1 MKAIVRRGSKIS
13 SVFTAML
20 TICAWFAI
28 SNHCLL
34 GSMAREE
41 KPPADQC
48 PFHSKQSA
56 PAKQKESSDS
66 PCCKILRALVPA
78 ITKGFAPKTIA
89 LDRINFGAAVI
100 ATPPK
105 IAIPASAFDTGPPGA
120 VSFAEL
126 ILQRSI
132 LAHAPPS
139 RI

>member
-1 MKAIVRRGSKIS
+1 MKAIVGRRSQIS
-13 SVFTAML
+13 SVFTALL

-34 GSMAREE
+34 ATIAREK

-66 PCCKILRALVPA
+66 PCCKILRAVAPA
-78 ITKGFAPKTIA
+78 IAKGFAPKTFA
-89 LDRINFGAAVI
+89 LNRINFDAAVI

-105 IAIPASAFDTGPPGA
+105 VAIPASAFDTGPPGA
-120 VSFAEL
+120 DSFAEL
-126 ILQRSI
+126 ILQQSI
-132 LAHAPPS
+132 LAHAPPG
-139 RI
+139 RV